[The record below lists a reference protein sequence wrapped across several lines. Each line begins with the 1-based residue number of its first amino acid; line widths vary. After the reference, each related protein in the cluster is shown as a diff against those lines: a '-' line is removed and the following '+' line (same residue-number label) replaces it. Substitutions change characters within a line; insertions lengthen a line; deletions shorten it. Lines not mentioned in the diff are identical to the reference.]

1 MLCNSIKFSH
11 LNNQRYCNDRGQ
23 ASGNLQ
29 QYEVQPNLTKFLLY
43 LTNSINSMKNFYTRL
58 FCILGCAI
66 IGSCTSDKKEKEI
79 TDIEELRTAQFAAI
93 SGTAVDQIIADKFP
107 DATFSYYNSPID
119 GCLAVQK
126 GIEVATAYDEPIL
139 RHILA
144 QTPGLKILPQ
154 MISVDYYGM
163 AVNKNNP
170 QLKRSADSLL
180 DAIQADGRYDKMM
193 KRWFSGKTATV
204 EMPPIDWPGNN
215 GVLKFGTSA
224 ITEPFAFYGSNHE
237 IKGFDVEF
245 IYLLAKSLDL
255 KLEIN
260 DMEFGAIIP
269 SLLSGKSDI
278 IGACITITEE
288 RAKSVLFTKPYYKG
302 GIAAVVRDYTL
313 EQKNTKLSD
322 IEDLKHRRIGVLLG
336 SMQDHYVTNTF
347 PDATVIRIDQATDL
361 ATSLKQGQCD
371 AILLNNIT
379 GKLFM
384 NKNHDFTFLK
394 EVVAIDSFALGFNL
408 RNTGMRD
415 KFNKFLKKL
424 KSDNTYNEICR
435 RWLEDPESARMPVI
449 ENNGSNGILR
459 IGTTGE
465 SVPYSFLQDGNV
477 VGLDIEIML
486 RFAADQQ
493 LKPEIQIFNFPG
505 LLASVISDKT
515 DIIGNS
521 IMITE
526 ERAKQIAFTDAYFS
540 TESGMIVLKKNLVD
554 KNIGIKI
561 KNDGSDISTS
571 TIGTMTGTT
580 GEMYI
585 RSRYPE
591 AGLKCFDDI
600 MDAVA
605 SLQASKL
612 DYVLTSY
619 TSAVKVAGKNKMI
632 TILPDKIIDE
642 FAAIAIPKDK
652 PELLRIVNEI
662 LAQFK
667 DDGTLDQ
674 IINRWINP
682 ETSKNQLVSVPKAIK
697 GKPLVVAIAANREPM
712 CFISDNKIV
721 GLDCELIERI
731 AYKIGRPVVY
741 SDMKFSSL
749 IAAIESGKAD
759 LAISNIS
766 PTEERKKVVS
776 FSDEYF
782 RNPQVLMILDKPKTD
797 NDNQAG
803 GSILT
808 EIKDSFYNNIVK
820 EKRYLLLWNGLKTT
834 FMISIMAALL
844 GTILG
849 GLICLM
855 RMSKAKWLQLT
866 AKVYIDL
873 LRGIPQ
879 VVLLMLMFY
888 VVFAPLDINGI
899 TVAIITFAMNFAA
912 YVSEMFRTSV
922 EGVNKGQTEAGIA
935 MGFSKLKTF
944 IYIILPQAIQ
954 RVLPVYKG
962 EFIALVKMT
971 AIVGYIAV
979 QDLTKASDIIRSRT
993 FDAFFP
999 LVMIAIM
1006 YFLLA
1011 WLLTSGLELIQI
1023 RYTPGRKRR

>member
-1 MLCNSIKFSH
+1 
-11 LNNQRYCNDRGQ
+11 
-23 ASGNLQ
+23 
-29 QYEVQPNLTKFLLY
+29 
-43 LTNSINSMKNFYTRL
+43 MKNFYI
-58 FCILGCAI
+58 ILLCLLSCAI
-66 IGSCTSDKKEKEI
+66 IITCSSDKKEKEI
-79 TDIEELRTAQFAAI
+79 TNLEELKTAQFAAI
-93 SGTAVDQIIADKFP
+93 SGTAVDQIVTARFP
-107 DATFSYYNSPID
+107 ETTFSYYNSPID
-119 GCLAVQK
+119 ACVAVQK
-126 GIEVATAYDEPIL
+126 GIEVVTAYDEPIL

-180 DAIQADGRYDKMM
+180 DAIQADGRYNKMM
-193 KRWFSGKTATV
+193 ERWFSGNSATV

-224 ITEPFAFYGSNHE
+224 ITEPFAFYGPKQE

-245 IYLLAKSLDL
+245 VYLLAKSLDR

-302 GIAAVVRDYTL
+302 GIAAVVRDFAP
-313 EQKNTKLSD
+313 EAKSSRLSNLD
-322 IEDLKHRRIGVLLG
+322 DLKQRRIGVLIG
-336 SMQDHYVTNTF
+336 SMQDHYVTNNF
-347 PDATVIRIDQATDL
+347 PEASVIRIDLPTDL

-371 AILLNNIT
+371 AILLNNVA
-379 GKLFM
+379 GKFYM
-384 NKNHDFTFLK
+384 KQNHDFAFLQ
-394 EVVAIDSFALGFNL
+394 EVVTIDSFAFGFHLNNTRL
-408 RNTGMRD
+408 RD
-415 KFNKFLKKL
+415 EFNKFLKKI
-424 KSDNTYNEICR
+424 KKDGTYNEICR
-435 RWLEDPESARMPVI
+435 RWVDDPEAAKMPVI
-449 ENNGSNGILR
+449 KNAGTKGTLR

-465 SVPYSFLQDGNV
+465 SIPYSFVQDGNV
-477 VGLDIEIML
+477 VGLDVEFIL

-493 LKPEIQIFNFPG
+493 LKPNIQIYNFPG
-505 LLASVISDKT
+505 LLTSVITGKT
-515 DIIGNS
+515 DIVGNC

-526 ERAKQIAFTDAYFS
+526 ERAKQMAFSDAYFS
-540 TESGMIVLKKNLVD
+540 SESGMIVMKENLAD
-554 KNIGIKI
+554 RNDSPKL
-561 KNDGSDISTS
+561 KNDGSDISTA
-571 TIGTMTGTT
+571 TIGAMTGTT
-580 GEMYI
+580 GEMFI
-585 RSRYPE
+585 RTEYPE

-605 SLQASKL
+605 SLQAGKL

-619 TSAVKVAGKNKMI
+619 TTAIRVAGKNKKLI
-632 TILPDKIIDE
+632 ILPNRLIDE
-642 FAAIAIPKDK
+642 YAAIALPKDQ
-652 PELLRIVNEI
+652 PELLKKVNEI

-667 DDGTLDQ
+667 KDGTLDQ
-674 IINRWINP
+674 IINRWIKP
-682 ETSKNQLVSVPKAIK
+682 DSAGYQQVAIPKTTK

-712 CFISDNKIV
+712 CFVSDNKIT

-731 AYKIGRPVVY
+731 AHEIGRPVVY

-749 IAAIESGKAD
+749 IAALGSGKAD
-759 LAISNIS
+759 LVISNMS
-766 PTEERKKVVS
+766 PTEERKKVVN
-776 FSDEYF
+776 FSDGYF
-782 RNPQVLMILDKPKTD
+782 MNPQVLMTVNTKA
-797 NDNQAG
+797 AG
-803 GSILT
+803 DGDHAGTSILAD
-808 EIKDSFYNNIVK
+808 IKDSFHNNIIH
-820 EKRYLLLWNGLKTT
+820 EKRYLLLWNGLKVT
-834 FMISIMAALL
+834 FIISIMAALL

-855 RMSKAKWLQLT
+855 RMSKAKGLQLF

-888 VVFAPLDINGI
+888 VVFAPLDISGI

-912 YVSEMFRTSV
+912 YVSEMFRTSI

-935 MGFSKLKTF
+935 MGFSKIKTF
-944 IYIILPQAIQ
+944 TYIILPQAIQ

-1006 YFLLA
+1006 YFALA
-1011 WLLTSGLELIQI
+1011 WVLTYGLERIQI
-1023 RYTPGRKRR
+1023 RFTPGRRGR

>member
-1 MLCNSIKFSH
+1 
-11 LNNQRYCNDRGQ
+11 
-23 ASGNLQ
+23 
-29 QYEVQPNLTKFLLY
+29 
-43 LTNSINSMKNFYTRL
+43 MKNFYIRF
-58 FCILGCAI
+58 FCLLSCAI
-66 IGSCTSDKKEKEI
+66 VGSCTPGNKEKEI
-79 TDIEELRTAQFAAI
+79 TNLEELRTAQFAAI
-93 SGTAVDQIIADKFP
+93 SGTAVDQIVAKRFP

-119 GCLAVQK
+119 GCVAVQK
-126 GIEVATAYDEPIL
+126 GIEVVTAYDEPIL

-163 AVNKNNP
+163 AVSKNNP

-193 KRWFSGKTATV
+193 ERWFSGQSATV
-204 EMPPIDWPGNN
+204 EMPPIDWPGNK

-224 ITEPFAFYGSNHE
+224 VTEPFAFYGSNHE

-245 IYLLAKSLDL
+245 VYLLAKSLDL
-255 KLEIN
+255 RLEIN

-302 GIAAVVRDYTL
+302 GIAAVVRDYTPGAD
-313 EQKNTKLSD
+313 NTKLSNLD
-322 IEDLKHRRIGVLLG
+322 DLKKRRIGVLLG
-336 SMQDHYVTNTF
+336 SMQDHYVTQSF
-347 PDATVIRIDQATDL
+347 PDATIIRIDLSTDL

-371 AILLNNIT
+371 AILLNNVA
-379 GKLFM
+379 GKLYM
-384 NKNHDFTFLK
+384 KQNHDFAFLQ
-394 EVVAIDSFALGFNL
+394 EVVTIDSFAFGFNL
-408 RNTGMRD
+408 RNEKMRD
-415 KFNKFLKKL
+415 EFNKFLKKI
-424 KSDNTYNEICR
+424 KSDDTYNKICR
-435 RWLEDPESARMPVI
+435 RWIDDPETIKMPVI
-449 ENNGSNGILR
+449 ENNGSKGILR

-465 SVPYSFLQDGNV
+465 SIPYSFIQDGHV
-477 VGLDIEIML
+477 VGLDIELML

-493 LKPEIQIFNFPG
+493 LKPDIQIFNFPG
-505 LLASVISDKT
+505 LLTSVITGKT
-515 DIIGNS
+515 DIIGNC

-526 ERAKQIAFTDAYFS
+526 ERAQQIAFTNAYFS
-540 TESGMIVLKKNLVD
+540 TESGMIVMKKNLEE
-554 KNIGIKI
+554 KNIDARV
-561 KNDGSDISTS
+561 KNDGSNISTA

-580 GEMYI
+580 GEMFI
-585 RSRYPE
+585 RTRYPE

-600 MDAVA
+600 MDAIA

-619 TSAVKVAGKNKMI
+619 TTAIKVADKNKHL
-632 TILPDKIIDE
+632 TLLPDKIIDE
-642 FAAIAIPKDK
+642 YAAIAIPKDK
-652 PELLRIVNEI
+652 PELLKKVNNI

-667 DDGTLDQ
+667 KDGSLDQ
-674 IINRWINP
+674 IINHWINP
-682 ETSKNQLVSVPKAIK
+682 ETTIARPVVSPRAT
-697 GKPLVVAIAANREPM
+697 GGEPLVVAIAANREPM
-712 CFISDNKIV
+712 CFISDNRIV

-749 IAAIESGKAD
+749 IAALESGKAD
-759 LAISNIS
+759 LAISNMS
-766 PTEERKKVVS
+766 PTEERKKVVN

-782 RNPQVLMILDKPKTD
+782 KNPQVLITTDSPKEG
-797 NDNQAG
+797 NNNQSG
-803 GSILT
+803 NPMFT
-808 EIKDSFYNNIVK
+808 EIKNSFYNNIIK
-820 EKRYLLLWNGLKTT
+820 EKRYLLLWSGLKTT
-834 FMISIMAALL
+834 FIISVMAALL

-855 RMSKAKWLQLT
+855 RMSKAKWLQLA

-912 YVSEMFRTSV
+912 YVSEMFRNSI
-922 EGVNKGQTEAGIA
+922 EGVNKGQSEAGIA

-979 QDLTKASDIIRSRT
+979 HDLTKASDIIRSRT

-999 LVMIAIM
+999 LVMIAII

-1011 WLLTSGLELIQI
+1011 WLLTSGLERLQV